1 MGLITQAANQLCGD
15 VWVQVCDSN
24 WSASRRWRRTA
35 FVMSGERLLSS
46 QCAFS
51 LLLPLVASRYLWVI
65 CSLRAPPPHLSV
77 DTGLS
82 TGPSWLRC
90 MSQVPRRGVKRAA
103 EVNKSRAGRRPV
115 TTRFTNRPVDSITGY
130 AGHMVPLVTVKLI
143 PCESYRQAG
152 KLLGGA
158 REVLANCTHRFGH
171 LNTSLQASGR

>member
-1 MGLITQAANQLCGD
+1 MAAVAAYSFCDERGKAPLISVCFQPPVTPCGFP
-15 VWVQVCDSN
+15 VPVSHLFP
-24 WSASRRWRRTA
+24 A
-35 FVMSGERLLSS
+35 G
-46 QCAFS
+46 
-51 LLLPLVASRYLWVI
+51 
-65 CSLRAPPPHLSV
+65 PPPHLSV

-115 TTRFTNRPVDSITGY
+115 TTCFTNRPVDSITGY

-158 REVLANCTHRFGH
+158 QEVLANCTHRFGH

>member
-1 MGLITQAANQLCGD
+1 MAAVAAYSFCDERGKAPLISVCFQPPVTPCGFP
-15 VWVQVCDSN
+15 VPVSHLFP
-24 WSASRRWRRTA
+24 A
-35 FVMSGERLLSS
+35 G
-46 QCAFS
+46 
-51 LLLPLVASRYLWVI
+51 
-65 CSLRAPPPHLSV
+65 PPPHLSV

-171 LNTSLQASGR
+171 LNASLQASGR